1 MAVYDGSRNVKS
13 AKCYFV
19 FFASKSFLLFL
30 LLYSSEGRR
39 WYQKGLFYYQDG
51 TVYQCDCDIY
61 YDEQLWK
68 KFFVQRS
75 LAKSFVAKQIYI
87 KFPESNNHNF
97 YLYFYFENCGFA
109 TGQLCIGVLNG
120 VVDAVIH
127 VFHLRKQRCGIRH
140 GIVIPSFHLQ
150 NK

>member
-1 MAVYDGSRNVKS
+1 MMVVGMLKVQNAILYFLRAKAFCSFSYFIHLKGGDGTK
-13 AKCYFV
+13 KG
-19 FFASKSFLLFL
+19 SFITKM
-30 LLYSSEGRR
+30 LLYS
-39 WYQKGLFYYQDG
+39 
-51 TVYQCDCDIY
+51 VYQCDCDIY